1 VSSPLPA
8 AADGPTCFCRDCLR
22 DLDFTAKRCGNCGSP
37 RLVRHRALSLLTFAH
52 IDCDAFYATV
62 EKRDNPE
69 LADKPVIIGGGK
81 RGVVSA
87 ACYISRTFGVRSA
100 MPMFKAL
107 ALCPSAVVVRPDM
120 AKYVRVGREV
130 RHAMQALTPLVEPLS
145 IDEAFLDLSGTQ
157 RVHGMIPAKVLAR
170 FAQQIE
176 RDIGVTVSVG
186 LSCNKFLAKIASDLD
201 KPRGFATLDQD
212 EARTMLADKP
222 VNFIF
227 GVGPATQERL
237 VQRGFRLI
245 ADLQR
250 ANEAELMKQFGA
262 EGQRLWRL
270 ARGIDDRRVVPD
282 RGAKTISSETTF
294 ETDIRDFATL
304 EKMLWRL
311 SEKVSGRLKGSELA
325 GSTIT
330 LKLKTADFKQ
340 RTRSQSIHAPTQL
353 AAKIFTISREMLAKE
368 IDGTAFRLMGAGVSA
383 LRSAS
388 EAHDTDMLDRRS
400 ADAERAID
408 DLRKKFGNAA
418 VIRGIA
424 YEGPAKT
431 QEEEDGI

>member
-1 VSSPLPA
+1 MTSHTRDVVE
-8 AADGPTCFCRDCLR
+8 GPTCFCRDCLH
-22 DLDFTAKRCGNCGSP
+22 DLDIGARRCGNCGSP
-37 RLVRHRALSLLTFAH
+37 RLVRHRALPSLNFAH

-62 EKRDNPE
+62 EKRDNPD

-107 ALCPSAVVVRPDM
+107 ALCPSAVVIRPDM
-120 AKYVRVGREV
+120 TKYVRVGREV

-145 IDEAFLDLSGTQ
+145 IDEAFLDLSGTE
-157 RVHGMIPAKVLAR
+157 RVHGMIPAKVLAC
-170 FAQQIE
+170 FAQEIE
-176 RDIGVTVSVG
+176 REVGITVSVG

-201 KPRGFATLDQD
+201 KPRGFAALDQND
-212 EARTMLADKP
+212 ARAMLADKP
-222 VNFIF
+222 VSFIF

-250 ANEAELMKQFGA
+250 ADETEMMKQFGG

-282 RGAKTISSETTF
+282 RGAKTISNETTF
-294 ETDIRDFATL
+294 EADIRNFATL
-304 EKMLWRL
+304 EKVLWRL
-311 SEKVSGRLKGSELA
+311 SEKVSSRLKNSELA
-325 GSTIT
+325 GSTVT
-330 LKLKTADFKQ
+330 LKLKTADFRQ

-353 AAKIFTISREMLAKE
+353 AAKIFAISKEMLAKE
-368 IDGTAFRLMGAGVSA
+368 IDGTAFRLMGTGVSA
-383 LRSAS
+383 LRSGS

-408 DLRKKFGNAA
+408 GLRKKFGSTA

-424 YEGPAKT
+424 YEGPEKA
-431 QEEEDGI
+431 E

>member
-1 VSSPLPA
+1 MRANFEIGAPVVE
-8 AADGPTCFCRDCLR
+8 GPTCFCRDCLH
-22 DLDFTAKRCGNCGSP
+22 DLDIGVRRCGDCGSP
-37 RLVRHRALSLLTFAH
+37 RLVRHHALASLTLAH

-107 ALCPSAVVVRPDM
+107 ALCPSATVIRPDM

-130 RHAMQALTPLVEPLS
+130 RRAMHALTPLVEPLS
-145 IDEAFLDLSGTQ
+145 IDEAFLDLGGTQ

-170 FAQQIE
+170 FAREVE
-176 RDIGVTVSVG
+176 RDIGITVSVG
-186 LSCNKFLAKIASDLD
+186 LSCNKFLAKVASDLD
-201 KPRGFATLDQD
+201 KPRGFAAIDQD
-212 EARTMLADKP
+212 EARAMLADKP
-222 VNFIF
+222 VGFIF

-237 VQRGFRLI
+237 IQRGLRTI

-250 ANEAELMKQFGA
+250 ADENELMKQFGT
-262 EGQRLWRL
+262 EGHRLWRL

-294 ETDIRDFATL
+294 ETDIRDFTTL
-304 EKMLWRL
+304 ERMLWRL
-311 SEKVSGRLKGSELA
+311 SEKVSARLKSGELA

-330 LKLKTADFKQ
+330 LKLKTADFRQ

-353 AAKIFTISREMLAKE
+353 AAKIFAVSREMLAKE

-383 LRSAS
+383 LRPGSQ
-388 EAHDTDMLDRRS
+388 AHDTDMLDRRS

-408 DLRKKFGNAA
+408 NLRKKFGQAA

-424 YEGPAKT
+424 YDGPEKA
-431 QEEEDGI
+431 EEE

>member
-1 VSSPLPA
+1 VRPA
-8 AADGPTCFCRDCLR
+8 AAPEPDGPTSFCRDCLA
-22 DLDFTAKRCGNCGSP
+22 DQDFVARRCGECGSP
-37 RLVRHRALSLLTFAH
+37 RLVRHPALPTLTLAH

-107 ALCPSAVVVRPDM
+107 ALCPSATVIRPDM

-145 IDEAFLDLSGTQ
+145 IDEAFLDLAGTQ

-170 FAQQIE
+170 FALEVE
-176 RDIGVTVSVG
+176 RDIGITVSVG
-186 LSCNKFLAKIASDLD
+186 LSCNKFLAKVASDLD
-201 KPRGFATLDQD
+201 KPRGFATLDQT
-212 EARTMLADKP
+212 EARALLKEKP
-222 VNFIF
+222 VGFIF

-237 VQRGFRLI
+237 LQRGFRTI
-245 ADLQR
+245 ADLQV
-250 ANEAELMKQFGA
+250 ADEIELMKQFST
-262 EGQRLWRL
+262 EGRRLWRL
-270 ARGIDDRRVVPD
+270 ARGIDDRKVVPD

-304 EKMLWRL
+304 ERILWRMC
-311 SEKVSGRLKGSELA
+311 EKVSMRLKNGDLA

-330 LKLKTADFKQ
+330 LKLKTADFRQ
-340 RTRSQSIHAPTQL
+340 RTRSQSIRAPTQL
-353 AAKIFTISREMLAKE
+353 ATKIFAISREMLAKE
-368 IDGTAFRLMGAGVSA
+368 IDGTAFRLMGTGVSA
-383 LRSAS
+383 LRPGSS
-388 EAHDTDMLDRRS
+388 GDDTDMLDRRS

-408 DLRKKFGNAA
+408 DLRKKFGQAA

-424 YEGPAKT
+424 YDGPEKA
-431 QEEEDGI
+431 E

>member
-1 VSSPLPA
+1 MRHPALP
-8 AADGPTCFCRDCLR
+8 
-22 DLDFTAKRCGNCGSP
+22 
-37 RLVRHRALSLLTFAH
+37 SLTLAH

-69 LADKPVIIGGGK
+69 IADKPVIIGGGK

-87 ACYISRTFGVRSA
+87 ACYIARTFGVRSA

-107 ALCPSAVVVRPDM
+107 ALCPSAIVIRPDM

-145 IDEAFLDLSGTQ
+145 IDEAFLDLG
-157 RVHGMIPAKVLAR
+157 RHPARAR
-170 FAQQIE
+170 HDPGQGAGAL
-176 RDIGVTVSVG
+176 R
-186 LSCNKFLAKIASDLD
+186 
-201 KPRGFATLDQD
+201 PRGRARHRHHGFGRACPATSSWPRSPPTWTSRAALPRST
-212 EARTMLADKP
+212 RTRPASMLADKP
-222 VNFIF
+222 VGFIF
-227 GVGPATQERL
+227 GVGPATQEKL
-237 VQRGFRLI
+237 LQRGFRII

-250 ANEAELMKQFGA
+250 ADEIELMKQFST
-262 EGQRLWRL
+262 EGRRLWRL
-270 ARGIDDRRVVPD
+270 ARGIDDRQVVPD

-311 SEKVSGRLKGSELA
+311 SEKVSARLKSSELA

-330 LKLKTADFKQ
+330 LKLKTADFRQ

-353 AAKIFTISREMLAKE
+353 AAKIFAISREMLAKE
-368 IDGTAFRLMGAGVSA
+368 IDGTAFRLMGTGVSA
-383 LRSAS
+383 LRPGSQAD
-388 EAHDTDMLDRRS
+388 DTDMLDRRS
-400 ADAERAID
+400 AHAERAID

-424 YEGPAKT
+424 YDGPEKA
-431 QEEEDGI
+431 G